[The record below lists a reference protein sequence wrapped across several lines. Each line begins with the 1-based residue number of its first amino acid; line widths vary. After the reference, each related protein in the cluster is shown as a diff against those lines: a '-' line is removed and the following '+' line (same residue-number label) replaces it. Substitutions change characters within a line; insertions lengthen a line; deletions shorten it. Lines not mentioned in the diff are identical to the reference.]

1 MVTINQFS
9 RGVGRTLRAMERNA
23 QRAQRQQLAHQK
35 AMARIAML
43 EAAADAAEAYDA
55 LLDNLT
61 GSHRAAFSRMDWV
74 MTAAAP
80 VPEDPSPHR
89 PS

>member
-1 MVTINQFS
+1 MDS
-9 RGVGRTLRAMERNA
+9 LRPRHQMTA
-23 QRAQRQQLAHQK
+23 LAKLQDL
-35 AMARIAML
+35 ALA
-43 EAAADAAEAYDA
+43 AAADAAEAYDA